1 MNGRMSKS
9 DEQMNEIEKGKKK
22 QLNREK
28 ETEKAQHSMV
38 KRIGLKIVDCAGIA
52 LSALAWQH
60 YRKKL
65 PS

>member
-1 MNGRMSKS
+1 MSKS

-22 QLNREK
+22 QLNT

-60 YRKKL
+60 HRKKL